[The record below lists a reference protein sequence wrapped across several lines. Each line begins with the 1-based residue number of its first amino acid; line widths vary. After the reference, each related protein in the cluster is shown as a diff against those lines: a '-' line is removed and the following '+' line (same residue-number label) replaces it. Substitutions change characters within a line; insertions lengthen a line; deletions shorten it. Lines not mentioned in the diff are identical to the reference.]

1 MKKILSLL
9 AAVLFAGSMM
19 ADQVTV
25 TASNFTAT
33 TESAF
38 SKVIEGVKFSC
49 STGTVGSELRIFAGQ
64 TLTISVG
71 EGGSISKIDFTSTA
85 NGSAKYGLGKFA
97 ALDGFTY
104 DANATTGSWTGNA
117 TEVTFNASAQVR
129 LTQIVVT
136 YVRGTV
142 DPEEDEEGGDDS
154 DLSYDYEPS
163 ATTVNIALNYMK
175 YVDYTASDGVV
186 LLVLGDE
193 EDLNEAPNWAEL
205 SFNATSFS
213 GSIPAGTYPI
223 NDTDAAGTFT
233 SSPGGNDD
241 YDYPSYLGIDA
252 GDGYYDPYYLMSGN
266 VIIAADGSITV
277 NATSYK
283 GSTVTITCTGQEGTV
298 DDEQG
303 IENVVL
309 EDSAR
314 KVMVDGA
321 MYIIRDKKM
330 YNAQGAQ
337 VK

>member
-49 STGTVGSELRIFAGQ
+49 STGTVGNEIRIFADN
-64 TLTISVG
+64 TFTISVG

-85 NGSAKYGLGKFA
+85 NGSSKFGLGKFA

-104 DANATTGSWTGNA
+104 DASATTGSWTGNA

-142 DPEEDEEGGDDS
+142 DPEEGTEGGGGDH
-154 DLSYDYEPS
+154 
-163 ATTVNIALNYMK
+163 
-175 YVDYTASDGVV
+175 DYTYDENSNYVVEFASYTVDASDFDTY
-186 LLVLGDE
+186 GDLYIE
-193 EDLNEAPNWAEL
+193 AQDADMHYVAIDLYPETAEL
-205 SFNATSFS
+205 TP
-213 GSIPAGTYPI
+213 GTYQIRLDDGTYPVGSV
-223 NDTDAAGTFT
+223 TAGEFW
-233 SSPGGNDD
+233 NDD
-241 YDYPSYLGIDA
+241 IYASYAAIVDANDYLTNVWYMVSGTVVVA
-252 GDGYYDPYYLMSGN
+252 EDGT
-266 VIIAADGSITV
+266 ITV
-277 NATSYK
+277 NALNSK
-283 GSTVTITCTGQEGTV
+283 GNTISVIMHNGGQA
-298 DDEQG
+298 G

-330 YNAQGAQ
+330 YNAQGA
-337 VK
+337 VVR

>member
-49 STGTVGSELRIFAGQ
+49 STGTVGTEIRIFAGS
-64 TLTISVG
+64 TFTIEVG

-85 NGSAKYGLGKFA
+85 KGSEKRGLGNFE
-97 ALDGFTY
+97 ALSGFTY
-104 DANATTGSWTGNA
+104 EADGYTGSWSGSA
-117 TEVTFNASAQVR
+117 TKVTFTASAQVR

-142 DPEEDEEGGDDS
+142 DPEEDEEGGDEGDHDYTYDENSNYVVEFASYTVDASDFDSYGDLYIEAQDADMHYVAIDLYPETEELTPGTYQIRLDDETYPVGSVTAGEFWNDNIYASYAAIVDS
-154 DLSYDYEPS
+154 DDNLTNVWYMVSG
-163 ATTVNIALNYMK
+163 TVVVAE
-175 YVDYTASDGVV
+175 DG
-186 LLVLGDE
+186 
-193 EDLNEAPNWAEL
+193 
-205 SFNATSFS
+205 T
-213 GSIPAGTYPI
+213 
-223 NDTDAAGTFT
+223 
-233 SSPGGNDD
+233 
-241 YDYPSYLGIDA
+241 
-252 GDGYYDPYYLMSGN
+252 
-266 VIIAADGSITV
+266 ITV
-277 NATSYK
+277 NALNSN
-283 GSTVTITCTGQEGTV
+283 GNTISIIMHNGGQE
-298 DDEQG
+298 G